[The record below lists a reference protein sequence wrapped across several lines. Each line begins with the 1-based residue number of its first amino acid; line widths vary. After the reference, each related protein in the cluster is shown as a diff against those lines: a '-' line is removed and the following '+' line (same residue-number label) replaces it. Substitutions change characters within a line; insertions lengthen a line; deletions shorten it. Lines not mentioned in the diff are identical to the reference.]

1 MNRGDLASAV
11 LPGPYG
17 SKPRP
22 VLVIQSDEFLD
33 LESVTVLPLTSE
45 VLPVQVFRV
54 TVEPT
59 SENGLIERSQI
70 MVDKAHTVPRH
81 RLGYIFGRAADK
93 DMMAV
98 SRALALFLGFS

>member
-11 LPGPYG
+11 LPDSCG

-22 VLVIQSDEFLD
+22 VLVIQSDDFQNLN
-33 LESVTVLPLTSE
+33 SVTVLPLTTE

-59 SENGLIERSQI
+59 PENGLRERSQI
-70 MVDKAHTVPRH
+70 MVDKAHTLPHR
-81 RLGYIFGRAADK
+81 RLGYVFGRAAER
-93 DMMAV
+93 DMTAV
-98 SRALALFLGFS
+98 NRALALFLGLS

>member
-22 VLVIQSDEFLD
+22 VLVIQSDEFRDLD
-33 LESVTVLPLTSE
+33 SVTVLPLTTE

-54 TVEPT
+54 TVEPST
-59 SENGLIERSQI
+59 ENGLIERSQI
-70 MVDKAHTVPRH
+70 MVDKAHTVQRR
-81 RLGYIFGRAADK
+81 RLGYVFGRAADK
-93 DMMAV
+93 DLMAV
-98 SRALALFLGFS
+98 NRALALFLELS

>member
-22 VLVIQSDEFLD
+22 VLVIQSDEFRNLH
-33 LESVTVLPLTSE
+33 SVTVLPLTSE

-70 MVDKAHTVPRH
+70 MVDKAHTLPRH
-81 RLGYIFGRAADK
+81 RLGYVFGRAADK

-98 SRALALFLGFS
+98 NRALALFLGLS

>member
-1 MNRGDLASAV
+1 MNRGDLASA
-11 LPGPYG
+11 LLAGPYG

-22 VLVIQSDEFLD
+22 VLVIQSDEFRNLN
-33 LESVTVLPLTSE
+33 SVTVLPLTSE

-81 RLGYIFGRAADK
+81 RLGYVFGRAADK

-98 SRALALFLGFS
+98 NRALALFLGLS

>member
-17 SKPRP
+17 RKPRP

-33 LESVTVLPLTSE
+33 LNSITVLPLTSE
-45 VLPVQVFRV
+45 VLPLQVFRV

-70 MVDKAHTVPRH
+70 MVDKAHTLPRR
-81 RLGYIFGRAADK
+81 RLGYVFGRAAEK
-93 DMMAV
+93 DMTAV
-98 SRALALFLGFS
+98 NRALALFLGLS